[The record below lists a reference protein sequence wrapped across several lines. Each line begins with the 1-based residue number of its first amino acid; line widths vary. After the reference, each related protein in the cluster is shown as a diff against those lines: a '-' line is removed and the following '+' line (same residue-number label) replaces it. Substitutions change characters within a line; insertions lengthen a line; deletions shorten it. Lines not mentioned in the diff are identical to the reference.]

1 MIFDV
6 TGIPGAQGSKAF
18 KGVRNGRAVMVES
31 SAKVRPWRQ
40 DVVAAALEELGRV
53 LGRPAFMGPVG
64 VDLTFRFTRP
74 KSHYGTGR
82 NAGVLKDS
90 APKFPTSRAL
100 GDADKLA
107 RSTLDALVTAGVL
120 ADDSL
125 VVDLNVRKRYSDT
138 PGARIQVLSAT
149 PLISEGPN
157 A

>member
-1 MIFDV
+1 VVVIFDV
-6 TGIPGAQGSKAF
+6 TGIPGAQGSK
-18 KGVRNGRAVMVES
+18 KHVGNGVMVES

>member
-1 MIFDV
+1 MIIDV
-6 TGIPGAQGSKAF
+6 TGIPGAQGSK
-18 KGVRNGRAVMVES
+18 KHVGNGVMVES

>member
-1 MIFDV
+1 MVVIIDV
-6 TGIPGAQGSKAF
+6 TGIPGAQGSK
-18 KGVRNGRAVMVES
+18 KHVGNGVMVES

-40 DVVAAALEELGRV
+40 DVVAAALAELGRQR
-53 LGRPAFMGPVG
+53 RPAFANAVI
-64 VDLTFRFTRP
+64 VYLTFRFTRP

>member
-1 MIFDV
+1 MIIDV
-6 TGIPGAQGSKAF
+6 TGIPGAQGSK
-18 KGVRNGRAVMVES
+18 KHVGNGVMVES
-31 SAKVRPWRQ
+31 SAKVKPWRQ

-125 VVDLNVRKRYSDT
+125 VVDLNVRKRYWHT
-138 PGARIQVLSAT
+138 PGARIEVLSAT

>member
-6 TGIPGAQGSKAF
+6 TGTPGAQGSKAF

-40 DVVAAALEELGRV
+40 DVVAAALEELGRQ
-53 LGRPAFMGPVG
+53 GRPAFANAVT
-64 VDLTFRFTRP
+64 VDLLFRFRRP

-90 APKFPTSRAL
+90 APKFPTSRAV

-125 VVDLNVRKRYSDT
+125 VVDLNVHKRYWHT
-138 PGARIQVLSAT
+138 PGASIWVV
-149 PLISEGPN
+149 SE
-157 A
+157 

>member
-6 TGIPGAQGSKAF
+6 TGIPGAQGSK
-18 KGVRNGRAVMVES
+18 KHVGNGVMVES

-40 DVVAAALEELGRV
+40 DVVAAALVELGRV

>member
-1 MIFDV
+1 VIIHV
-6 TGIPGAQGSKAF
+6 TGIPGAQGSK
-18 KGVRNGRAVMVES
+18 KHLGRGVMVES

-40 DVVAAALEELGRV
+40 DVVAAALAELGRYGR
-53 LGRPAFMGPVG
+53 GRPAFLVPVA

-74 KSHYGTGR
+74 KGHYGTGR
-82 NAGVLKDS
+82 NAGVLKAS
-90 APKFPTSRAL
+90 APMFPTSRAL

-125 VVDLNVRKRYSDT
+125 VVDLNVHKRYSDT
-138 PGARIQVLSAT
+138 SGALIQVLSAAS
-149 PLISEGPN
+149 LISEGPN